1 MLARASPA
9 IPSHAPATH
18 RPLRLAVRSIGVG
31 LKARRLERFLEGR
44 YRLDFLPPGVPVGK
58 GFDGLAGWGLKGSA
72 PGEARRLGLPYLALE
87 DGFLSTAGLGGRND
101 PALSLTADFEGAHY
115 DASRP
120 SQIERMIAEGAAPPE
135 AEAEEARAL
144 MALMR
149 EANLGKYNGAA
160 DVDPDDPVFEGG
172 PPVIVVDQIR
182 GDRSIRSGGCG
193 PGAFAAMLDAAVA
206 ENPGAKVIARVHPVE
221 GRRGRRGHLRAL
233 AAERG
238 LPVFDKDVSWMS
250 LAKRARRVYVA
261 TSLAGLEAL
270 IAGTDVTCFGLPI
283 YAGWG
288 LTDDRLA
295 GDRLTGSRRA
305 ARPSLEALIAAIYL
319 RYTRYLSP
327 LDGEPCSG
335 LEIARLLAARRRRDR
350 ESEGVTHLLGVHR
363 WKDFHVEPFVKG
375 RRSRVTYTMKPTTAL
390 KRQREQG
397 GRIVLWA
404 SREPKNFA
412 RRCAAQGAP
421 LLRMEDGFLR
431 SVGLGANLEPP
442 SSLVLDSRGVY
453 YDPSQASDLEHI
465 FNTTEF
471 DETLLR
477 QAAELRRLIT
487 SSRLSKYN
495 VGAAE
500 VPIRA
505 LEAGG
510 RPRVLVPGQ
519 VENDASVLRGGG
531 AVRTNLQLL
540 EAVRAARPDAFI
552 VYKPHPDVEA
562 GLRPG
567 VIPAEDLE
575 RLADQVAVNAS
586 IAHLL
591 DQVDEVHTLTSL
603 AGFEA
608 LLKGL
613 QVYTYGLPFYAG
625 WGLTFDREH
634 CARRTRRLG
643 LDELV
648 AGALILYPR
657 YVLRGSDWPCE
668 AADVAHFLAFSLLR
682 TDREGLLR
690 RNRFQPLLRHWI
702 GREGDSG
709 KRRRLAAAVLD
720 DTGAQAK

>member
-9 IPSHAPATH
+9 IPSPAPVTQ

-31 LKARRLERFLEGR
+31 LKARRLERFLQGR
-44 YRLDFLPPGVPVGK
+44 YRLDFLPPGAPVGR

-72 PGEARRLGLPYLALE
+72 PGEARRLGLSYLALE

-101 PALSLTADFEGAHY
+101 PALSLTADIEGAHY

-120 SQIERMIAEGAAPPE
+120 SQIERMIAEGAVLLPE

-182 GDRSIRSGGCG
+182 GDRSIKCGGCG
-193 PGAFAAMLDAAVA
+193 PDTFAAMLDAAVT

-221 GRRGRRGHLRAL
+221 GRRGRRGHLRSL

-238 LPVFDKDVSWMS
+238 LAVFDRDVSWVS

-295 GDRLTGSRRA
+295 DDMATPRRT

-375 RRSRVTYTMKPTTAL
+375 RRSRVTYTMKPKTAL
-390 KRQREQG
+390 KRQRQQG

-412 RRCAAQGAP
+412 KRCAAQGAP
-421 LLRMEDGFLR
+421 LVRMEDGFLR

-453 YDPSQASDLEHI
+453 YDPSRASDLEHI

-471 DETLLR
+471 DDALLR
-477 QAAELRRLIT
+477 QAAELRQLIT

-510 RPRVLVPGQ
+510 RRRVLVPGQ
-519 VENDASVLRGGG
+519 VENDASVVRGGG
-531 AVRTNLQLL
+531 AVRTNLELL

-567 VIPAEDLE
+567 AAAPEDLD
-575 RLADQVAVNAS
+575 RLADQVAANAS

-625 WGLTFDREH
+625 WGLTFDRER

-643 LDELV
+643 LDQLV

-657 YVLRGSDWPCE
+657 YVFRGSNWPCE
-668 AADVAHFLAFSLLR
+668 ASDVARFLAFSLLR

-690 RNRFQPLLRHWI
+690 QNRIQPLLRHWI
-702 GREGDSG
+702 GREGETSG
-709 KRRRLAAAVLD
+709 GRFRAAGLDGLAAR
-720 DTGAQAK
+720 AK

>member
-9 IPSHAPATH
+9 IPSPAPAAH
-18 RPLRLAVRSIGVG
+18 RSLRLAVRSIGVG

-44 YRLDFLPPGVPVGK
+44 YRLDFLPPGAPVGR

-101 PALSLTADFEGAHY
+101 PALSLTADYEGAHY

-120 SQIERMIAEGAAPPE
+120 SQIERMIAEDAALPE
-135 AEAEEARAL
+135 AEAEEVRAL

-160 DVDPDDPVFEGG
+160 DIDPDDPVFESG

-182 GDRSIRSGGCG
+182 GDRSIKCGGCG
-193 PGAFAAMLDAAVA
+193 PETFAAMLDAAVA
-206 ENPGAKVIARVHPVE
+206 ENPGAQVIARVHPVE

-233 AAERG
+233 AADRG
-238 LPVFDKDVSWMS
+238 LPIFDKDVSWMS

-288 LTDDRLA
+288 LTDDRLPCP
-295 GDRLTGSRRA
+295 RRD
-305 ARPSLEALIAAIYL
+305 ARPPLEALIAAIYL

-375 RRSRVTYTMKPTTAL
+375 RRSRITYTMKPAIAL
-390 KRQREQG
+390 RRQREQG

-404 SREPKNFA
+404 SREPKTFA

-421 LLRMEDGFLR
+421 LVRMEDGFLR

-453 YDPSQASDLEHI
+453 YDPSQPSDLEHI
-465 FNTTEF
+465 FKVTEF
-471 DETLLR
+471 DEALLR

-500 VPIRA
+500 VPILA
-505 LEAGG
+505 EEAGG

-519 VENDASVLRGGG
+519 VENDASVVRGGG
-531 AVRTNLQLL
+531 AVRTNLELL

-567 VIPAEDLE
+567 LVAPQDLE

-613 QVYTYGLPFYAG
+613 RVCTYGLPFYAG

-634 CARRTRRLG
+634 CVRRTRRLG

-657 YVLRGSDWPCE
+657 YVFRGSDWPCE

-690 RNRFQPLLRHWI
+690 RNRIQPLLRHWI
-702 GREGDSG
+702 GRGGDSG
-709 KRRRLAAAVLD
+709 RRRRHAVAGPND
-720 DTGAQAK
+720 EVARAE